1 MKKIIA
7 GLLLIYLTAFA
18 WADDQSDIVSSM
30 KAVWDK
36 PDAPLT
42 VKPVIVA
49 DGFAIAGWLQG
60 DKGGRA
66 LLKKNPHGWQTQLC
80 AGEVSATLLQQA
92 GVPAAVAK
100 QLLDQQITAEKGLS
114 SADVSLL
121 SSFVGV
127 VRMDAAH
134 GHQPHGQ
141 QADAS
146 AVAHHAH

>member
-1 MKKIIA
+1 MV
-7 GLLLIYLTAFA
+7 LLLFMFLIANIGLCLIKGDGDEKDISRAAFN
-18 WADDQSDIVSSM
+18 SFY
-30 KAVWDK
+30 
-36 PDAPLT
+36 
-42 VKPVIVA
+42 
-49 DGFAIAGWLQG
+49 GFRMGGWIAGWLQG

-80 AGEVSATLLQQA
+80 AGEVNATLLQQA
-92 GVPAAVAK
+92 GVPAGTAK

-114 SADVSLL
+114 RADVSLL

-127 VRMDAAH
+127 VRMDAVH